1 MIDLHG
7 FNEFAPGANGAPDD
21 DVIDGGLGKFAAG
34 VSHYEVD
41 MLSTPRGVS
50 ELVLSRRVLRAA
62 KAEVCEN
69 CDPQEGVMRTA
80 SAIAG
85 FVLTL
90 STTTAIPK
98 DCKGISFPDHAVVEG
113 TDLTLNGIGLHKATF
128 LRVDVYVGALYVAV
142 TSRDPNTLINS
153 DRPQEL
159 ILQFLRSVKVKDVR
173 DQWTKDFV
181 HVVPDRPAS
190 LMQRVAT
197 LNTWLSDL
205 KSDQRLTFVRQPG
218 EGIKVV
224 VGGVLKGT
232 VPGDDFSRVFMSI
245 WLGAAPPSA
254 GLRAGL
260 LGGSCD

>member
-1 MIDLHG
+1 
-7 FNEFAPGANGAPDD
+7 
-21 DVIDGGLGKFAAG
+21 
-34 VSHYEVD
+34 
-41 MLSTPRGVS
+41 
-50 ELVLSRRVLRAA
+50 
-62 KAEVCEN
+62 
-69 CDPQEGVMRTA
+69 MRTA
-80 SAIAG
+80 AAIAG

-90 STTTAIPK
+90 STTTALAE

-113 TDLTLNGIGLHKATF
+113 TDLTLNGVGLHKATF
-128 LRVDVYVGALYVAV
+128 LRVDVYVGALYVAA

-159 ILQFLRSVKVKDVR
+159 ILHFLRSVSVRDVR

-197 LNTWLSDL
+197 LNTWLSDM
-205 KSDQRLTFVRQPG
+205 KRDQRLTFVRQPG

-254 GLRAGL
+254 RLRAGL
-260 LGGSCD
+260 LGGPCD